1 MDCRTAR
8 LSFGIKREHYTES
21 GRISTVAKTQ
31 IPNKIQVA
39 LWARAGGRCEYRG
52 CNEDLIGDLI
62 AGREDGKFGF
72 IAHIVADSADGP
84 RGDPLRSPALSKN
97 LNNLMLL
104 CAKHHKGVD
113 VDYLADHPESVLL
126 EMKAE
131 HEDRIAIVTGM
142 AEERAAHVL
151 RFAADIGQRDALV
164 SIRSIFMAMPP
175 DRHPAEGRTIDIE
188 LVGCDYADHEETYWT
203 IQQDNLRRVFARK
216 VKERIEQKEIR
227 QLSVFALAPQPLL
240 IELGHLLGDIVPV
253 TVHQRYREPPTWR
266 WQPNQ
271 PAIAFQ
277 IGEYSGP
284 ADVSVALKLALSA
297 TVTDDRLRAVLGEDV
312 AIWSLTAEA
321 RTTISCAVPRIW
333 WSSSATFGAYSTRS
347 RLFMERMRSSTSF
360 PHCRT
365 QLLSRSGVFGCRK
378 PICPCTSM
386 IRIGRSAASFRP

>member
-1 MDCRTAR
+1 M
-8 LSFGIKREHYTES
+8 
-21 GRISTVAKTQ
+21 AKTQ
-31 IPNKIQVA
+31 IPSKIQVA
-39 LWARAGGRCEYRG
+39 LWAKAGGRCEYRG

-84 RGDPLRSPALSKN
+84 RGDPVRSPALARD

-142 AEERAAHVL
+142 AQERAAHVL

-164 SIRSIFMAMPP
+164 STRSIFMAMPP

-188 LVGCDYADHEETYWT
+188 LAGCDYADHEETYWT
-203 IQQDNLRRVFARK
+203 IQQDNLRRVFTRK

-253 TVHQRYREPPTWR
+253 SVHQRYREPPTWR
-266 WQPNQ
+266 WQPDQ
-271 PAIAFQ
+271 QAIAFR

-284 ADVSVALKLALSA
+284 PDVSVALKLALSA
-297 TVTDDRLRAVLGEDV
+297 TITDDRIGAVLGDDV
-312 AIWSLTAEA
+312 AIWSLTADNPHNDIMRRPDDLVEFK
-321 RTTISCAVPRIW
+321 RHLR
-333 WSSSATFGAYSTRS
+333 
-347 RLFMERMRSSTSF
+347 RLFDRIKAVHGENAVINVF
-360 PHCRT
+360 PA
-365 QLLSRSGVFGCRK
+365 L
-378 PICPCTSM
+378 PN
-386 IRIGRSAASFRP
+386 SAAVEVGRVRMPKADLPLHIYDQNRSVGGFIPTLKIAS

>member
-1 MDCRTAR
+1 M
-8 LSFGIKREHYTES
+8 
-21 GRISTVAKTQ
+21 AKTQ
-31 IPNKIQVA
+31 IPSKIQVA

-84 RGDPLRSPALSKN
+84 RGDPVRSSALARD
-97 LNNLMLL
+97 LNNMMLL

-131 HEDRIAIVTGM
+131 HEDRITIVTGM
-142 AEERAAHVL
+142 AQERAAHVL

-164 SIRSIFMAMPP
+164 STRSIFMAMPP

-188 LVGCDYADHEETYWT
+188 LAGCDYADHEESYWT
-203 IQQDNLRRVFARK
+203 IQQDNLRRVFTRK

-253 TVHQRYREPPTWR
+253 SVHQRYREPPTWR
-266 WQPNQ
+266 WQPDQ
-271 PAIAFQ
+271 PAISFRV
-277 IGEYSGP
+277 GEYSGP
-284 ADVSVALKLALSA
+284 PDVSVALKLALSA
-297 TVTDDRLRAVLGEDV
+297 TVTDERISAVLGEDV
-312 AIWSLTAEA
+312 AIWSLVADNPNNDIMRRPEDLVEFK
-321 RTTISCAVPRIW
+321 RHLR
-333 WSSSATFGAYSTRS
+333 
-347 RLFMERMRSSTSF
+347 RLFDRIKAVHGERAVINVF
-360 PHCRT
+360 PALPT
-365 QLLSRSGVFGCRK
+365 
-378 PICPCTSM
+378 
-386 IRIGRSAASFRP
+386 SAAVEVGRVRMPKADLPLHIYDQNRSVGGFIPTLKIAS

>member
-1 MDCRTAR
+1 M
-8 LSFGIKREHYTES
+8 
-21 GRISTVAKTQ
+21 AKTQ
-31 IPNKIQVA
+31 IPSKIQVA

-72 IAHIVADSADGP
+72 IAHVVADSADGP
-84 RGDPLRSPALSKN
+84 RGDPVRSPTLARD

-113 VDYLADHPESVLL
+113 VDYLADHSESLLL

-142 AEERAAHVL
+142 AQERAAHVL

-164 SIRSIFMAMPP
+164 STRSIFMAMPP
-175 DRHPAEGRTIDIE
+175 DRHPADGRTIDIE
-188 LVGCDYADHEETYWT
+188 LAGCDYADHEETYWT
-203 IQQDNLRRVFARK
+203 IQQDNLRRVFTRK

-253 TVHQRYREPPTWR
+253 SVHQRYREPPTWR
-266 WQPNQ
+266 WQPDQ
-271 PAIAFQ
+271 PAITFRV
-277 IGEYSGP
+277 GEYSGP

-297 TVTDDRLRAVLGEDV
+297 TVTDDRIGAVLGGDV
-312 AIWSLTAEA
+312 AIWSLTADNPHNDIMRRPEDLVEFK
-321 RTTISCAVPRIW
+321 RHLR
-333 WSSSATFGAYSTRS
+333 
-347 RLFMERMRSSTSF
+347 RLFDRIKAVHGENAIINVF
-360 PHCRT
+360 PALPT
-365 QLLSRSGVFGCRK
+365 
-378 PICPCTSM
+378 
-386 IRIGRSAASFRP
+386 SAAVEVGRVRMPKADLPLHIYDQNRSVGGFIPTLKITS